1 VCVVLI
7 AACVVRERT
16 ARTAG
21 RQFNRFALTTNRAS
35 APRADHPCTV
45 QKLGLEKIR
54 LSRSIASRPILRQ
67 FRRFRLLQLR
77 QSRLSAHL
85 VVCPADKSLL
95 TAQWLMAFV
104 LHFCGCGADR
114 EGRGPREGEGVMTTL
129 VILGGVLG
137 GAGVI
142 AALFRAHS
150 SRKERPLNLGVG
162 IAVHKQRRAGDK

>member
-1 VCVVLI
+1 
-7 AACVVRERT
+7 
-16 ARTAG
+16 
-21 RQFNRFALTTNRAS
+21 
-35 APRADHPCTV
+35 
-45 QKLGLEKIR
+45 
-54 LSRSIASRPILRQ
+54 
-67 FRRFRLLQLR
+67 
-77 QSRLSAHL
+77 
-85 VVCPADKSLL
+85 
-95 TAQWLMAFV
+95 MAFV
-104 LHFCGCGADR
+104 LHFCACGADR